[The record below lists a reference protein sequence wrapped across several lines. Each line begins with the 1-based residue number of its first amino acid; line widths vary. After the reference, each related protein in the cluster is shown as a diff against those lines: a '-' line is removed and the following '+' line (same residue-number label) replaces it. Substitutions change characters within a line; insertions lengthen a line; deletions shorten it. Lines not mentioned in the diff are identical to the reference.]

1 MNKKVEIKN
10 TKPEDALIINK
21 KKQVKEPIKDAKK
34 KEPENIEEVKSI
46 NLIPKLSKEEV
57 AEEKK
62 KKTLN
67 LGSVISLMVL
77 VLITI
82 VIVSFNIISKIQLNS
97 EKSKLYK
104 RESEIEAYSQKILA
118 NNEIKERI
126 QLYKEISSTAYS
138 PKGVIDYMNLM
149 ASRSGSTTISVFSF
163 TNDLS
168 FVIEGRAYNLEDV
181 SKFWYLL
188 TNDKKVED
196 VELESVNKGS
206 DGARFKFKGSLI
218 FEDFI
223 KQQ

>member
-1 MNKKVEIKN
+1 MNKKVEVKN

-21 KKQVKEPIKDAKK
+21 KKQIQEPVKVIKK
-34 KEPENIEEVKSI
+34 KESEKIEEAQSI

-67 LGSVISLMVL
+67 LGSVISLMAL

-97 EKSKLYK
+97 EKSKLYN
-104 RESEIEAYSQKILA
+104 RENEIEAYSQKILA
-118 NNEIKERI
+118 NNEIRERI
-126 QLYKEISSTAYS
+126 QLYKEISSAAYS
-138 PKGVIDYMNLM
+138 PKGVIDYINLM

-188 TNDKKVED
+188 TNDKKVEG

-223 KQQ
+223 KEQ